1 MIKYYLLNNSI
12 LYKIDTE
19 IDNLTEFQLLYP
31 NAEELTQEQYD
42 NAIEH
47 NLSNRDLI
55 INMWK
60 PTEPPPPT
68 IEEIKTSMIN
78 QYSNL
83 SFIKRQEL
91 LPDYKLINGAL
102 GVYGEEKKQLYI
114 EIVNAFRNEY
124 YRLKNLV
131 DQSETKEELDGIT
144 TNFESII
151 NQYKNQV

>member
-60 PTEPPPPT
+60 PTELPPPT